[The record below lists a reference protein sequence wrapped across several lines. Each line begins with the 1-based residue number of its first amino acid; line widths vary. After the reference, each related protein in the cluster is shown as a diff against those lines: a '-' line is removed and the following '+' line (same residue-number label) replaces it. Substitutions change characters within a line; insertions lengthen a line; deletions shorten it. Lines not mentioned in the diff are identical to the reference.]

1 MTRKALAIYY
11 QKKQKRFRIF
21 RVEIGAILKQS
32 KVFETKKN
40 KSLLGNVV
48 ENYVSHHFFIIKS
61 LSEFLSD
68 RLRLL

>member
-32 KVFETKKN
+32 KVFETKIN
-40 KSLLGNVV
+40 KSLFCNAV
-48 ENYVSHHFFIIKS
+48 ENYVSHHFFITKS
-61 LSEFLSD
+61 LFEFLSD